1 MGHNT
6 TACNTKRSHVAR
18 GYKPIWESPH
28 GTDLSKPHSEKLWS
42 SSRRTVAVLQAGRAE
57 FSQSKEKKIRQMP
70 VLTSLYTR
78 WNWGHRFKIHRES
91 SVSQAGCQRT
101 SHESPENAVLRAFLS
116 VCWRTSLTHQ
126 DDGRES
132 KRGEVQPEATAGTHG
147 DRKSRGGME
156 ER

>member
-1 MGHNT
+1 MLQDDTSLFGKVHTEQT
-6 TACNTKRSHVAR
+6 TASHTPRSCGALV
-18 GYKPIWESPH
+18 EEQSP
-28 GTDLSKPHSEKLWS
+28 
-42 SSRRTVAVLQAGRAE
+42 SSRQEEQNSHRA
-57 FSQSKEKKIRQMP
+57 KKKKIRQMP

-126 DDGRES
+126 DDGRKSE
-132 KRGEVQPEATAGTHG
+132 RGEVQPEATAGTHS